1 MIGRNSLVNKGLTVL
16 KMLFPS
22 AVIRWLMLL
31 MLAILILGFALT
43 ELLAVHL
50 IGIVAAMLGS
60 PLVLIGMVTIP
71 TQMVALASN
80 RVTVF
85 FPRLRSIVLVLYW
98 LISLLL
104 SVTICWV
111 WDSSQLNH
119 FSLHMF
125 LAVWLTTSL
134 IFQASVWLCTLSQ
147 VTHFLLFAIYLMLGD
162 IFTWLENF
170 NPIYV
175 ASFVLIS
182 WCLFASWWFSWKPA
196 KYKVNPFFVGTVK
209 HAITL
214 SEQNHRSWFYRGN
227 ANSWL
232 GSRLTGAGDS
242 WLARSKRILPKLGTV
257 PLSFVPGYF
266 LLGDE
271 WLRGFVFLSCFAGCG
286 IVAPVILVNYGLN
299 LNRIWLCSP
308 GSRSELLCILQKRF
322 WLDLLLPCAALL
334 FVGFC
339 VSFFWGPTHDLDA
352 WLYFLLSLF
361 LLYWLAFYFHWW
373 LYQRTQGNL
382 MWTNLVSMALAFGW
396 FLMSIATGFLVKWPV
411 TVPVISPLWIV
422 IPELVLL
429 LLLYKPVQRGFALV
443 NFARAG

>member
-1 MIGRNSLVNKGLTVL
+1 MNARNSLASKGLILL

-22 AVIRWLMLL
+22 AVIRWSMLL
-31 MLAILILGFALT
+31 MLAIFILGFALT
-43 ELLAVHL
+43 EFLAVNL

-60 PLVLIGMVTIP
+60 PLVLMGMVTIP
-71 TQMVALASN
+71 TQMVALATN
-80 RVTVF
+80 RAAAY
-85 FPRLRSIVLVLYW
+85 FPQLRSILLVLYW

-111 WDSSQLNH
+111 WDLSQLNH

-147 VTHFLLFAIYLMLGD
+147 VTHFLLFAMYLMLGD
-162 IFTWLENF
+162 IVVWLENF

-175 ASFVLIS
+175 ALFVLTS
-182 WCLFASWWFSWKPA
+182 WCLFASWWLSWKPA
-196 KYKVNPFFVGTVK
+196 KYKVNPFFVGTLSN
-209 HAITL
+209 AITL
-214 SEQNHRSWFYRGN
+214 SEKNHGSWFYRGN
-227 ANSWL
+227 ASSWL
-232 GSRLTGAGDS
+232 GSRLIGAGDG

-286 IVAPVILVNYGLN
+286 FITQIILVNYGLN

-308 GSRSELLCILQKRF
+308 GSRIELLCILQKRF
-322 WLDLLLPCAALL
+322 WLDLLLPCSILL
-334 FVGFC
+334 LVGFS

-352 WLYFLLSLF
+352 WFYFLLSLF
-361 LLYWLAFYFHWW
+361 LQCWLAFCFHWW

-382 MWTNLVSMALAFGW
+382 MWTNLVSMALTFVW
-396 FLMSIATGFLVKWPV
+396 FLMSIATGFLVKWP
-411 TVPVISPLWIV
+411 TAVPVISPLWIV
-422 IPELVLL
+422 IPEVVLL
-429 LLLYKPVQRGFALV
+429 LLLYKPVQRGFAKV